1 MYLLFVYEGSRD
13 SVQGNKYFI
22 IIISKLRKLQ
32 DYPKYYIN
40 NFIKFKTFNIVNL
53 LNIPK

>member
-1 MYLLFVYEGSRD
+1 MYLLFVYEGSHD

-53 LNIPK
+53 LNVPK